1 MINYLQLGLFKLM
14 GVPNI
19 KQTTGILHFINTYRH
34 NNEIGGSYNNSTKL
48 RRIGKLD
55 DTIII

>member
-1 MINYLQLGLFKLM
+1 M
-14 GVPNI
+14 GVPNS